1 MKIYIPLSNKIREI
15 PLLTIPCMILDKY
28 KGKLTDGKLLPLPR
42 KAAMN
47 YNLKEIARLCGINRN
62 LTFHLARHTFIGTVT
77 VANGISLKLLLIF
90 WDTRN

>member
-1 MKIYIPLSNKIREI
+1 MDKLKEYNIEVLENGKRLMKIYIPLSNKIREI

-28 KGKLTDGKLLPLPR
+28 KGKLTDGKLFPLPR

-62 LTFHLARHTFIGTVT
+62 LTFHLAHNILSVR
-77 VANGISLKLLLIF
+77 
-90 WDTRN
+90 